1 MKKVKPTR
9 KFIRWTKEDEQ
20 VLIDK
25 YPTVKALD
33 IAVELR
39 RTRRAVVTKARKL
52 GLSAEYRDNPG
63 AFKKGQKPWN
73 KGLKNVNG
81 YSSTRWKKGE
91 SPRHNAKKIGET
103 WAVNCKGTYYVY
115 IKTERG
121 RELYSHYLWRQRTGK
136 EVPEG
141 YIIRHKDGNTTN
153 HEKDN
158 LMCISRAENVR
169 MNHDRKKAAKTY
181 KISKQGGYFNAVLN
195 GYV

>member
-9 KFIRWTKEDEQ
+9 KFIRWTKEEEQ
-20 VLIDK
+20 VIIEK
-25 YPTVKALD
+25 YPTVKAED
-33 IAVELR
+33 IAAELR
-39 RTRRAVVTKARKL
+39 RTKKGVMAKAHKL
-52 GLSAEYRDNPG
+52 GLNAVSRENKG

-91 SPRHNAKKIGET
+91 SPRCNAKKIGET

-121 RELYSHYLWRQRTGK
+121 RELYSHYLWRKRTGE

-158 LMCISRAENVR
+158 LMCISRAENAR
-169 MNHDRKKAAKTY
+169 MNHNPEKTSRTM
-181 KISKQGGYFNAVLN
+181 KITKNGGYFNAVLN

>member
-9 KFIRWTKEDEQ
+9 KFIRWTKEEEQ
-20 VLIDK
+20 LLIEK

-33 IAVELR
+33 IAAELR

>member
-9 KFIRWTKEDEQ
+9 KFIRWTKEEEAI
-20 VLIDK
+20 LIEK
-25 YPTVKALD
+25 YATVKAAD
-33 IAVELR
+33 IATELR
-39 RTRRAVVTKARKL
+39 RTKKGIMYKARKL
-52 GLSAEYRDNPG
+52 GLNAEHRENTG

-91 SPRHNAKKIGET
+91 SPRCNAKKIGET

-121 RELYSHYLWRQRTGK
+121 RELYSHYLWRQRNGK

-153 HEKDN
+153 HEADN

-169 MNHDRKKAAKTY
+169 MNHNAKKASRTM
-181 KISKQGGYFNAVLN
+181 KISKNGGYFNAVLN
-195 GYV
+195 GLV

>member
-9 KFIRWTKEDEQ
+9 KFIRWTKEEEQ
-20 VLIDK
+20 LLIDK
-25 YPTVKALD
+25 YPTVKAAD
-33 IAVELR
+33 IAAELR

-121 RELYSHYLWRQRTGK
+121 RELYSHYLWRQRTGE

-153 HEKDN
+153 HEKNN

>member
-9 KFIRWTKEDEQ
+9 KFIRWTKEEEQ
-20 VLIDK
+20 LLIDK
-25 YPTVKALD
+25 YPTVKAAD
-33 IAVELR
+33 IAAELR
-39 RTRRAVVTKARKL
+39 RTKKGVIAKARKL
-52 GLSAEYRDNPG
+52 GLNAEYRYNTG
-63 AFKKGQKPWN
+63 AFKKGHKTWN

-81 YSSTRWKKGE
+81 YSSSRWKKGE
-91 SPRHNAKKIGET
+91 SPRSNAKKIGET

-121 RELYSHYLWRQRTGK
+121 RELYSHYLWRQRTGE

-153 HEKDN
+153 HEIDN

-169 MNHDRKKAAKTY
+169 MNHDGKKAAKTY
-181 KISKQGGYFNAVLN
+181 KIAKEGGYFNAVLN
-195 GYV
+195 GLV

>member
-9 KFIRWTKEDEQ
+9 KFIRWTKEEEQ
-20 VLIDK
+20 LLMDK
-25 YPTVKALD
+25 YPTVKAAD
-33 IAVELR
+33 IAAELR

>member
-9 KFIRWTKEDEQ
+9 KFIRWTKEEEQ
-20 VLIDK
+20 VLIEK
-25 YPTVKALD
+25 YPTIKALD

-39 RTRRAVVTKARKL
+39 RTKKGVIAKARKL
-52 GLSAEYRDNPG
+52 GLNAEYRYNPG
-63 AFKKGQKPWN
+63 AFKKGHKTWN

-81 YSSTRWKKGE
+81 YSSSRWKKGE
-91 SPRHNAKKIGET
+91 SPRSNAKKIGET

-121 RELYSHYLWRQRTGK
+121 RELYSHYLWRKRTGE

-153 HEKDN
+153 HEIDN

-169 MNHDRKKAAKTY
+169 MNHDAKKASRSLKIAKN
-181 KISKQGGYFNAVLN
+181 GGYFNAVLN